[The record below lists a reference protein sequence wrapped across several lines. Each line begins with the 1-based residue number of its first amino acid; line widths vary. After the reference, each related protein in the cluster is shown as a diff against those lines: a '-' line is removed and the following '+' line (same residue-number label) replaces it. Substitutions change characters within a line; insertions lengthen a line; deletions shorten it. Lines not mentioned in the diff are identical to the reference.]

1 MSSGELTAASA
12 EAEAFLKSVSHRDR
26 LAILCA
32 LQNGEQSVNEL
43 ADRLKFSQA
52 TLSQHLGRL
61 RLDKLVQTRREGK
74 RVFYCLSDSRIE
86 TLIAALHACF
96 CTRDPEPRQDERN

>member
-1 MSSGELTAASA
+1 MYFDELTSASA

-32 LQNGEQSVNEL
+32 LQEGEQSVNEL

-74 RVFYCLSDSRIE
+74 RIFYFLADPRVE

-96 CTRDPEPRQDERN
+96 CSRDTQRAPNERN